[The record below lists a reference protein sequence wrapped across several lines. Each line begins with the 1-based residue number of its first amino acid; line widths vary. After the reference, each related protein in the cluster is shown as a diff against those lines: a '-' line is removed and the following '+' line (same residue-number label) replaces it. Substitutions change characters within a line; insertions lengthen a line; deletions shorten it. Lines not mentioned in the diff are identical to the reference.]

1 MFIVFGKV
9 FAIFI
14 MIFIGFLANKIKIL
28 SNEAI
33 PHITNLM
40 LYVTAPCMAIS
51 SIYSKS
57 ISADVIVATVQTMA
71 GAVIFFTVTTP
82 VSYTHLISIIL
93 FGGSLQLFIPG
104 HAVLHISADGLL
116 YAHKALKVRLFTEAE
131 NGRLCHADFFSQLL

>member
-57 ISADVIVATVQTMA
+57 LSADVIVATVQTMA
-71 GAVIFFTVTTP
+71 GAVIF
-82 VSYTHLISIIL
+82 
-93 FGGSLQLFIPG
+93 SLSPPSSLLSSSRYLNLSRLKTAACSSLRLPPLTADSWVFPSQKPYSAATSFI
-104 HAVLHISADGLL
+104 
-116 YAHKALKVRLFTEAE
+116 
-131 NGRLCHADFFSQLL
+131 